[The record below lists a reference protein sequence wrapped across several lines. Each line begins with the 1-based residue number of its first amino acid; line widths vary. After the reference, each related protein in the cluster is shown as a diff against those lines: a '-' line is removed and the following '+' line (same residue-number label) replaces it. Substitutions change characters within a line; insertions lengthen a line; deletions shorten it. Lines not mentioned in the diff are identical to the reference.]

1 MNLPSEA
8 FLRQQAIQARCF
20 HPSGE
25 WTEFPRSA
33 LDGSIVARFEEMVAR
48 YPERLAVK
56 MDDVQLT
63 YAKLNQAANQV
74 AHAILQAT
82 PEPPLFVALLL
93 DHSLAAVVAIL
104 AVLKAGAAYLPLD
117 PTFPVPRN
125 HFILED
131 VQTTLV
137 VTNSRNWA
145 LAGMLS
151 NGQHCLLNM
160 DETDPKLSWGNPN
173 QIVGPDALCNL
184 LYTSGSTGQ
193 PKGVMQNH
201 RNMLHCI
208 LQNSNYLHICAED
221 RYPLFS
227 SYSTVSGAY
236 SIFCALLNGAALF
249 PYTMQEKGVVNLAQW
264 LNQEAI
270 TFCDLVPT
278 AFRQIVNDPSNEQR
292 FPHLRVLYLGG
303 ERVDPQDVAAYKRSL
318 EPTAIL
324 VTGFAATET
333 CSEVCLML
341 IDKATE
347 LTENVVPLGY
357 ALPNMTI
364 YLLDEAAQVVGS
376 NQIGEIAVK
385 SPYLALGYWQRPEL
399 TQARFLPD
407 ASDRQ
412 QRIYLT
418 GDLGLLRDD
427 GALIHKGRKDFQLKI
442 RGNRVDIGEIE
453 ATLLALSWVKQAVV
467 TSILYESG
475 ECALIAYLVP
485 QQAKPTVAQIRKALA
500 ERLPSYMIPAKF
512 VFLAAL
518 PLTVTG
524 KIDRTALPAA
534 QDARPDLGRTY
545 VAPRTPIEMKLVA
558 IWEEILALA
567 PVGIDDPFLEL
578 GGHSLHAMQVHA
590 RLVNEWPIDFPLQQL
605 FACATIAELA
615 LWIAQQQAAQLS
627 PEMLAEFLAALEAT
641 EQAKV

>member
-1 MNLPSEA
+1 MNSGMAVSASLKLWIVSAARATDPEWVFRTEVLCQRVTRRSPAVIPAGLWASRVAANTIDGPVSLFVDVTLDRSESVIAVCGDAAGTPRTQVDTGYGIVPDVAKLHARLRLGRVAPVPDPARNRLRMNRQCALPYVSTSRDPQA
-8 FLRQQAIQARCF
+8 AVMIDVRKDVLAATGGKQVPWDHSALTGDFYFHLASAPGMVPKVAPQAPDTAGLQQRLRQ
-20 HPSGE
+20 
-25 WTEFPRSA
+25 
-33 LDGSIVARFEEMVAR
+33 LEEELKKKSD
-48 YPERLAVK
+48 PETTQK
-56 MDDVQLT
+56 M
-63 YAKLNQAANQV
+63 
-74 AHAILQAT
+74 
-82 PEPPLFVALLL
+82 
-93 DHSLAAVVAIL
+93 
-104 AVLKAGAAYLPLD
+104 
-117 PTFPVPRN
+117 
-125 HFILED
+125 
-131 VQTTLV
+131 
-137 VTNSRNWA
+137 
-145 LAGMLS
+145 
-151 NGQHCLLNM
+151 
-160 DETDPKLSWGNPN
+160 
-173 QIVGPDALCNL
+173 
-184 LYTSGSTGQ
+184 
-193 PKGVMQNH
+193 
-201 RNMLHCI
+201 
-208 LQNSNYLHICAED
+208 
-221 RYPLFS
+221 
-227 SYSTVSGAY
+227 
-236 SIFCALLNGAALF
+236 
-249 PYTMQEKGVVNLAQW
+249 VNLAQW

-278 AFRQIVNDPSNEQR
+278 AFRQIVNGSSNEQR

-357 ALPNMTI
+357 ALPSMTI

-512 VFLAAL
+512 VFLTAL

-524 KIDRTALPAA
+524 KIDRTALPEA
-534 QDARPDLGRTY
+534 QDARPDLGVAY
-545 VAPRTPIEMKLVA
+545 VAPRTPLEATLVG
-558 IWEEILALA
+558 IWEELLAIT
-567 PVGIDDPFLEL
+567 PIGVNDPFLDL
-578 GGHSLHAMQVHA
+578 GGNSLRAMQVHA
-590 RLVNEWPIDFPLQQL
+590 RLVNHWPIDFPLRMF

-615 LWIAQQQAAQLS
+615 LWITQQQAAQLP
-627 PEMLAEFLAALEAT
+627 PEELAQLLTTLEVVA
-641 EQAKV
+641 